1 LKPVLYHSRVLESEY
16 LKLWI
21 LDRHAGICI
30 YEQVFEEKVLEAMSS
45 DLVTGFF
52 YAILTFSNEIAAQ
65 DIDHIMLKD
74 IRIQFFSNDRL
85 IFALATR
92 KDADEQLAYQ
102 FLHGL
107 EHRFSERYQVVLD
120 HGHLNNTALFLDFG
134 HDVEIEL
141 GRENTSI
148 SCLQTQPEKFK
159 QYYETAKKNFIQFK
173 ETMIQGTKSIQGS
186 KSCTSMSRIAM
197 GPGAT
202 PKYVRLND
210 DRMANPGPKKNREDS
225 RMDT

>member
-1 LKPVLYHSRVLESEY
+1 VIQEEY

-30 YEQVFEEKVLEAMSS
+30 YEQVFDEKVLEAMSS

-74 IRIQFFSNDRL
+74 IRIQFFGNDRL
-85 IFALATR
+85 IFALASKR
-92 KDADEQLAYQ
+92 DADEQTAYQ

-107 EHRFSERYQVVLD
+107 EHRFSERYQMI
-120 HGHLNNTALFLDFG
+120 LNKGRLNETSLFLDFG
-134 HDVEIEL
+134 HDVEVEL

-148 SCLQTQPEKFK
+148 SCLQTQADKFK
-159 QYYETAKKNFIQFK
+159 EYHETAKKNFTRFK
-173 ETMIQGTKSIQGS
+173 ESMIRGT
-186 KSCTSMSRIAM
+186 KSCTSLPIKLIR

-202 PKYVRLND
+202 PNYVRLD
-210 DRMANPGPKKNREDS
+210 DDGTTSPGTKRSRDDPKLKQ
-225 RMDT
+225 